1 MGQRR
6 DKDPS
11 PLRSGIIHT
20 SISLAVF
27 GGLTAAL
34 GTGIHV
40 SGNASD
46 ASPHQT
52 FALFDNTGDTRPV
65 LKARLTSDS
74 LRPNQQGEISLMAL
88 AATDAAPDSDLGIE
102 YQDGESNFAQVE
114 TPVSQGDADVQTG
127 GVRINGKLVR
137 PGESLS
143 QVTAITSLEKSPIA
157 GLYETVQGKHLP
169 RISDVGVAPS
179 DAYARPFTNPDSKPV
194 VALVIGGL
202 GINHTH
208 TVAAIDELPPE
219 VTLSFAPDARNLQR
233 YINQARAAG
242 HEVMIEVP
250 MEAYAYGRMKM
261 HPQTLRASGD
271 QQQNTDNL
279 QRILSKASGYFGVI
293 NYQGAK
299 FADDKDALSPVL
311 KTISQRGIAFV
322 EDGSLSRT
330 SFDSAATETSLRYAK
345 ASEQID
351 AKLTATDIN
360 AQLHKLETTALAS
373 GTAMGAGYAYPI
385 TIEMAK
391 TWTDNLAEKGIILA
405 PVSAMTSVDPTPT
418 RAAAIETGLTK
429 KASIDTAG

>member
-1 MGQRR
+1 MGNRR
-6 DKDPS
+6 DQDPS
-11 PLRSGIIHT
+11 PLRSGIFHT

-34 GTGIHV
+34 AAGIHV
-40 SGNASD
+40 SGNAAD

-52 FALFDNTGDTRPV
+52 FALFDSADESRPV
-65 LKARLTSDS
+65 LKARFKSDS
-74 LRPNQQGEISLMAL
+74 LDANKRGEISLMSL
-88 AATDAAPDSDLGIE
+88 AAADTAPEADLGVE
-102 YQDGESNFAQVE
+102 YQDGEANFAQVE
-114 TPVSQGDADVQTG
+114 TPISQGDADVQNTG
-127 GVRINGKLVR
+127 IRINGKLVR

-143 QVTAITSLEKSPIA
+143 QVTAIESLEKSPIA
-157 GLYETVQGKHLP
+157 GLYETVQGKRLP
-169 RISDVGVAPS
+169 RISDAGIAPS
-179 DAYARPFTNPDSKPV
+179 DAYARPFANPDSKPV

-208 TVAAIDELPPE
+208 TVSAIDELPPE

-250 MEAYAYGRMKM
+250 MEAHAYGRMKM
-261 HPQTLRASGD
+261 HPQTLRAAGD
-271 QQQNTDNL
+271 AQQNVNNL
-279 QRILSKASGYFGVI
+279 QTILGKANGYFGVI

-311 KTISQRGIAFV
+311 ESISARGIAFI

-330 SFDSAATETSLRYAK
+330 AFDSVATATSLRYAK

-391 TWTDNLAEKGIILA
+391 TWTDNLAEKGLILA
-405 PVSAMTSVDPTPT
+405 PVSAMTSVDPVPT